1 MCGKAEHHGGKRAL
15 NDGLTAKVRSGIR
28 EVLSATP
35 QIRKAV
41 LFGSRAMGT
50 WKPASDIDLA
60 LEGEDLDL
68 SVLLALKA
76 RLADLNLPVEVD
88 LVIRGRIANPD
99 LERHIHA
106 HGREWFARSAE

>member
-1 MCGKAEHHGGKRAL
+1 MCGKSEHSGGKREL
-15 NDGLTAKVRSGIR
+15 NDGLTAEARSGIR
-28 EVLSATP
+28 EVLSEVP

-50 WKPASDIDLA
+50 WRPASDIDLA
-60 LEGEDLDL
+60 LEGEKLDM
-68 SVLLALKA
+68 SVLLTLKA

-88 LVIRGRIANPD
+88 LIIHDRITNVD

-106 HGREWFARSAE
+106 YGREWFSRSLR